1 MYIYIY
7 IHVCMYVCIF
17 IYIYIYTY
25 IHIYL
30 YIYINMCKYVGY
42 CLQNCKIAKNRI
54 GRVGRV
60 IKLFTLR
67 ASRRG
72 RHVPNLWSQ
81 PFPKSSEHDL
91 SLEPRIMLRCI
102 CEPNPLQSLLSMICR
117 EGRGSCSDVFVS
129 QTFSKVSRPSQD
141 PSGEPPGASRS

>member
-1 MYIYIY
+1 
-7 IHVCMYVCIF
+7 
-17 IYIYIYTY
+17 
-25 IHIYL
+25 
-30 YIYINMCKYVGY
+30 MCKYVGY

-102 CEPNPLQSLLSMICR
+102 CEPNPLQSLRSRAERRAISAKIGPEDPKSR
-117 EGRGSCSDVFVS
+117 
-129 QTFSKVSRPSQD
+129 KVKK
-141 PSGEPPGASRS
+141 